1 VNPNTIGSD
10 QNPARSFL
18 PTTMNITL
26 NPDQSAFVQN
36 QIEEGQYINI
46 NALISDAIKLLADR
60 HQRLVELRAKVAIGT
75 EQIRNGQ
82 LTDGE
87 LVFDRL
93 QRKLS

>member
-1 VNPNTIGSD
+1 
-10 QNPARSFL
+10 
-18 PTTMNITL
+18 MNITL

-46 NALISDAIKLLADR
+46 DALISDAIKLLADR
-60 HQRLVELRAKVAIGT
+60 HQQLVELREKVAIGT

-93 QRKLS
+93 QRKLSYLFQSDT

>member
-1 VNPNTIGSD
+1 
-10 QNPARSFL
+10 
-18 PTTMNITL
+18 MNITL

-46 NALISDAIKLLADR
+46 DALISDAINLLADR
-60 HQRLVELRAKVAIGT
+60 NQRLVELREKVAIGT

-82 LTDGE
+82 VTDGE

-93 QRKLS
+93 QRKLSYLSQSDT

>member
-1 VNPNTIGSD
+1 
-10 QNPARSFL
+10 
-18 PTTMNITL
+18 MNITL

-46 NALISDAIKLLADR
+46 DALISDAINLLADR
-60 HQRLVELRAKVAIGT
+60 HQRLAELREKVAIGT

-82 LTDGE
+82 VTDGE

-93 QRKLS
+93 QKKLSYLSQSDTWIPVHSPILQSKI

>member
-1 VNPNTIGSD
+1 
-10 QNPARSFL
+10 
-18 PTTMNITL
+18 MNITL

-46 NALISDAIKLLADR
+46 DALISDAINLLADR
-60 HQRLVELRAKVAIGT
+60 HQRLVELREKVAIGT

-82 LTDGE
+82 VTDGE

-93 QRKLS
+93 QRKLSYLSQSDT